1 MNYTLLEKVIC
12 DTIKEEQIKLGYER
26 ETIRLYYP
34 MSSLVNILEEEIR
47 DTGELDE
54 ALKGFV
60 TAIGGKLGELK
71 ISHTGDRY
79 CILIPP
85 EGAAYVHEAY
95 GENPFLSAFI
105 KAISQHSCDLDT
117 LLEIFRSYSDRVV
130 CEKSRSEEF
139 DYVIYFKE
147 DSRDNYRY
155 CIKFEGRHTTYHR
168 FLQKDYEMLSQPQT

>member
-1 MNYTLLEKVIC
+1 MNYKLLEKVIC

-34 MSSLVNILEEEIR
+34 MSSLSNILEEDIR
-47 DTGELDE
+47 DTGEMDK
-54 ALKGFV
+54 ALEGFV
-60 TAIGGKLGELK
+60 AAIGDKLGRLK

-95 GENPFLSAFI
+95 GENPFLEAFI
-105 KAISQHSCDLDT
+105 KEISKQECNLDS
-117 LLEIFRSYSDRVV
+117 LLVIFRTYSDRVV
-130 CEKSRSEEF
+130 CEKSSSEEF
-139 DYVIYFKE
+139 DYVIYFM
-147 DSRDNYRY
+147 DDGMDNYRY

-168 FLQKDYEMLSQPQT
+168 FLQKDYEMLK